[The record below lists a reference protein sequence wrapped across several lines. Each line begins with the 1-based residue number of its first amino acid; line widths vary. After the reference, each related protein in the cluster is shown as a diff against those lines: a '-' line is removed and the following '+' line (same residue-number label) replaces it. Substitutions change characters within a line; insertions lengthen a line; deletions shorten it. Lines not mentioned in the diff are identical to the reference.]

1 MFASFSKKTINILFH
16 CLSLYNCRS
25 FVVYLAF
32 HFWYIKIHGRW
43 PSATSALKG
52 NSIFRTLCSPGIFK
66 TLVYSE
72 HWYIQNQRY
81 IQNPGIFRTRGILIP
96 LLHLELAYS
105 ELCHIQKPGIFRI
118 LVYSET
124 WNIQNPGLFIILP
137 HSEPWY
143 I

>member
-52 NSIFRTLCSPGIFK
+52 NNKFEILRVIRHIQA
-66 TLVYSE
+66 YSE
-72 HWYIQNQRY
+72 PFVALTYSKPWYIQNT
-81 IQNPGIFRTRGILIP
+81 GIFRTRGI
-96 LLHLELAYS
+96 
-105 ELCHIQKPGIFRI
+105 FRT
-118 LVYSET
+118 LVYSEQ
-124 WNIQNPGLFIILP
+124 WYIQNPGLFRTDIFRTLAY
-137 HSEPWY
+137 SEPEAYSYLCY